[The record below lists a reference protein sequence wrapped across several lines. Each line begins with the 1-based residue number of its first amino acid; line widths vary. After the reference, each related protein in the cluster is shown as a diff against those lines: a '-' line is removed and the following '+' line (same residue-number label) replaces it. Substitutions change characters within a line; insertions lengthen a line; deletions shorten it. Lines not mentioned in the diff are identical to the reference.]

1 MKRFLAFIVLA
12 AMLISYVPFTAS
24 ASELISSTETIY
36 LEDGSYIVVELNITE
51 QRSTS
56 SKTASKSYVFNGSS
70 GEVKWKA
77 TLTGTFTYNGTSAS
91 CTAASCTV
99 SITDDVWYVISKS
112 ASKSGNSAIGNVI
125 MGRKFLGIKIDEET
139 LNMKIT
145 CDGNGNIS

>member
-1 MKRFLAFIVLA
+1 MKRFIAFILLA
-12 AMLISYVPFTAS
+12 AMLISCVPFAAS
-24 ASELISSTETIY
+24 ASEHLSSKEIIY
-36 LEDGSYIVVELNITE
+36 LEDSSYIVIELNVTE
-51 QRSTS
+51 HRSAS
-56 SKTASKSYVFNGSS
+56 SKTASKSYTCTANNG
-70 GEVKWKA
+70 EEKWKA

-112 ASKSGNSAIGNVI
+112 ASKSGNSAIGNVV

-145 CDGNGNIS
+145 CDASGSIS